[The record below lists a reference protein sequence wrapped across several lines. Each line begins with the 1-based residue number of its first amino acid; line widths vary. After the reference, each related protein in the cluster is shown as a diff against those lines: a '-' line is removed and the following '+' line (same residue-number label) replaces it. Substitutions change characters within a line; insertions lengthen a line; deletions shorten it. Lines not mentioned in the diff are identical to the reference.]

1 MSTHNSS
8 DSSSFFEWDDYLS
21 RTGARPADPK
31 CFKQAP
37 YSNSR
42 GRVKVYGEL
51 SSEFTTSSGVR
62 QGCPLSPF
70 LFNFVIDTIMEDSL
84 PASNACGVEALPGP
98 PPTDIEYADD
108 IALLGSDPVSRI
120 PPQNLFEVNALLEA
134 EDQRSAAHDVQ
145 TTSPFT
151 PDSFKSSTT
160 GSTGVGS
167 GANRRS
173 SLAANP
179 VGTLRRF
186 RAAAFSLA
194 QVVEVWGPRLRIR
207 LIGTDDRNDCWFLV
221 DSDQIRPYP
230 SGEPLQPPFGYMY
243 NHLNWSRTLKSAT
256 EGAKFADPSWF
267 VESPSDPT
275 DNFFRVGDKLEAV
288 DRHNSQLICPA
299 TIGAVNGQHIFVSFD
314 GWSGAFDYWTRFD
327 SRELF
332 PVGWCKLADYP
343 LQSPGPNALRSP
355 TNQSTPAPA
364 RPLTSSRPDPLNTSS
379 ETPSLSGSAKRP
391 IGTKRLEKRNRS
403 HAAKRGGRPNSRRRV
418 KTSALRRQPISA
430 IVHKPVVKPE
440 VPASDTVWPSETV
453 KRLTS
458 VSSHPELTDSADSS
472 MRSMSSPPTIHPM
485 NEDASESVLNLSV
498 SSSDQ
503 PPAIEVA
510 LPIQSDPPRVRRI
523 SNSSDCVV
531 RLQAKSPPV
540 PSDRADY
547 TKPEHKSWQVVP
559 ISPQSQRKA
568 PKRHRHSVDK
578 ASRLRK
584 KFKLVGTSER
594 PTFTTLK
601 GELNKHSTSKETIP
615 TLRQDE
621 HSNKTKPEV
630 PPRDDATSQRSTSP
644 SSLPLPSLQNSHST
658 HFRSDRSGQTPLHLY
673 CGDYNATSLAS
684 YETKPVTYLPPQ
696 SESASSG
703 EHLDDDVA
711 SSVTR
716 SNGVAPSYTSGLW
729 YPSSRMEYNS
739 SKMLDAHAAS
749 SHATDD
755 YSDGQSLAPHVSSS
769 TVSPSSL
776 DLGPGPLPNPALW
789 TIDEVY
795 HYLTTRDPSLLEV
808 AQKFKHHDFAN
819 KVAGVTVEPDDI
831 LISFDVNSLYTNVPK
846 GDSLEIDKRLL
857 LAGTTLSER
866 TQLTVDEIV
875 EGIKACLNLTHF
887 VFDNVVYTQEQGL
900 AMGSPISP
908 VLANIFM
915 EEFEQIALTGFP
927 YPPKIFWRYV
937 DDTFVVMK
945 RDNVREFY
953 NYLKELSPQIKFSME
968 LESTSGKLAFLDCMA
983 HKVGGKLKTAVYE
996 KPTDTGAVLNYSS
1009 VHPKSVFASIASSMF
1024 RHARALCTE
1033 EADRTAA
1040 QIEANFTNGTCL
1052 IYYTSGRSAGD
1063 DTALTNDEGYYRVTG
1078 SVISERITKYECF
1091 ATIRETVHLF
1101 TVKSKP
1107 DTNECSEAR
1116 NRGLQLCQSSA
1127 CIDQSPG
1134 YMCAD
1139 ADYVDTQTCSE
1150 RQQSFT
1156 AQGLELNEVTSLT
1169 KIANSNSGGLSNNYS
1184 LTIKLIDQFNIR
1196 DELLHRNNID
1206 SRENHPNASN
1216 PEFKIRI
1223 FSPQST
1229 YNYMSLSDCHVK
1241 KCVQAANLG
1250 VQLCDTGVSD
1260 CETTNDTYRCR
1271 RGVPLLDVCNSMN
1284 NAINMSCPQLSHGS
1298 PDIEKLG
1305 STLYRLAYNA
1315 KSLHDLDPEYLTNL
1329 SSKMT
1334 DQQIQRELDSQSDLE
1349 RHQMA
1354 KQLLDTFISTVH
1366 TPTQST
1372 ETNISMHLPEPRA
1385 PEPIKSVSNITP
1397 STSPTKKINMAT
1409 SVLHIIAS
1417 IVRKSPHT
1425 RQMIDSGQAN
1435 REGFKFLRLNKAK
1448 VSAHFNKSDGAPAG
1462 VMILSDSV
1470 DSAFDSI
1477 VAVIP
1482 SGEVKSQTPEETLK
1496 PKEEGPPLTV
1506 ENAEVASDVILVD
1519 TLDPNRCFQ
1528 THQTCISSNI
1538 YGHGEILAVFFKH
1551 TTIQFIIQLN
1561 STHVLEVYFPS
1572 PPRGRFPLD
1581 KNSAELF
1588 IQTDHQLL
1596 CYFSSL
1602 FPLDSAF
1609 DSIVAV
1615 IPSAEVK
1622 SQTPEETLKPK
1633 EEGPPL
1639 TVENAEV
1646 ASDVILVDTLDPN
1659 LTYEYTLHM
1668 LTGHQSYRL
1677 SDNPDPSSLRR
1688 GDGRGTWSSE
1698 DCQTVVVGQQLQC
1711 RCTPRQTGTFAIALV
1726 YWLGDP
1732 NIEIENK
1739 WLVETVSYVFTA
1751 ITVVAL
1757 ILFLIFTRFIG
1768 VFRLDQFNIAFSLLL
1783 TSIAA
1788 LISPL
1793 LNDSQP
1799 IACTIVAIAVC
1810 FFLLAAFSWKF
1821 IFGLNTLMLI
1831 VAPHSR
1837 YHELISRHQNC
1848 IPLVW
1853 IGYLIPAVIV
1863 GAWFGY
1869 AGAVSS
1875 NLGCFGPSI
1884 ARWVLVGFITIVVIF
1899 NFFVL
1904 LIVGVVL
1911 LRSYLLTRKSRI
1923 NKSTHFLVLT
1933 QLMLTLGLPYTIIYM
1948 QFVDHQAML
1957 FTVPIALGT
1966 TAVLMFLLVAVID
1979 EENRHRLESFL
1990 RAHFTRTTS
1999 VPGNH
2004 TTTAGQVNRRGST
2017 PKTDSQHTRK
2027 RLGSKQWSYREKNY
2041 TAGGNGEAAQNLKS
2055 NKYAHSETTNS
2066 DLKFEPG
2073 WLHRFPATAQLPEG
2087 DSVVV
2092 SEDSLNTVAFN
2103 RMAQTTAPRTS
2114 GESYRSGTHASP
2126 VTSETNI
2133 DDACFSPDTTNS
2145 RGPLT
2150 FNGNNGV
2157 INGQT
2162 MRRL

>member
-1 MSTHNSS
+1 MTSS
-8 DSSSFFEWDDYLS
+8 DYTFQNTVYY
-21 RTGARPADPK
+21 
-31 CFKQAP
+31 AP
-37 YSNSR
+37 
-42 GRVKVYGEL
+42 GE
-51 SSEFTTSSGVR
+51 SM
-62 QGCPLSPF
+62 PI
-70 LFNFVIDTIMEDSL
+70 NF
-84 PASNACGVEALPGP
+84 
-98 PPTDIEYADD
+98 Y
-108 IALLGSDPVSRI
+108 
-120 PPQNLFEVNALLEA
+120 
-134 EDQRSAAHDVQ
+134 
-145 TTSPFT
+145 
-151 PDSFKSSTT
+151 
-160 GSTGVGS
+160 
-167 GANRRS
+167 
-173 SLAANP
+173 
-179 VGTLRRF
+179 
-186 RAAAFSLA
+186 
-194 QVVEVWGPRLRIR
+194 
-207 LIGTDDRNDCWFLV
+207 
-221 DSDQIRPYP
+221 
-230 SGEPLQPPFGYMY
+230 
-243 NHLNWSRTLKSAT
+243 
-256 EGAKFADPSWF
+256 
-267 VESPSDPT
+267 
-275 DNFFRVGDKLEAV
+275 
-288 DRHNSQLICPA
+288 IC
-299 TIGAVNGQHIFVSFD
+299 
-314 GWSGAFDYWTRFD
+314 
-327 SRELF
+327 
-332 PVGWCKLADYP
+332 
-343 LQSPGPNALRSP
+343 
-355 TNQSTPAPA
+355 
-364 RPLTSSRPDPLNTSS
+364 
-379 ETPSLSGSAKRP
+379 
-391 IGTKRLEKRNRS
+391 
-403 HAAKRGGRPNSRRRV
+403 
-418 KTSALRRQPISA
+418 
-430 IVHKPVVKPE
+430 
-440 VPASDTVWPSETV
+440 
-453 KRLTS
+453 
-458 VSSHPELTDSADSS
+458 
-472 MRSMSSPPTIHPM
+472 
-485 NEDASESVLNLSV
+485 
-498 SSSDQ
+498 
-503 PPAIEVA
+503 
-510 LPIQSDPPRVRRI
+510 
-523 SNSSDCVV
+523 
-531 RLQAKSPPV
+531 
-540 PSDRADY
+540 
-547 TKPEHKSWQVVP
+547 
-559 ISPQSQRKA
+559 
-568 PKRHRHSVDK
+568 
-578 ASRLRK
+578 K
-584 KFKLVGTSER
+584 K
-594 PTFTTLK
+594 
-601 GELNKHSTSKETIP
+601 
-615 TLRQDE
+615 
-621 HSNKTKPEV
+621 
-630 PPRDDATSQRSTSP
+630 
-644 SSLPLPSLQNSHST
+644 
-658 HFRSDRSGQTPLHLY
+658 
-673 CGDYNATSLAS
+673 
-684 YETKPVTYLPPQ
+684 
-696 SESASSG
+696 
-703 EHLDDDVA
+703 
-711 SSVTR
+711 
-716 SNGVAPSYTSGLW
+716 
-729 YPSSRMEYNS
+729 
-739 SKMLDAHAAS
+739 
-749 SHATDD
+749 
-755 YSDGQSLAPHVSSS
+755 
-769 TVSPSSL
+769 
-776 DLGPGPLPNPALW
+776 
-789 TIDEVY
+789 
-795 HYLTTRDPSLLEV
+795 
-808 AQKFKHHDFAN
+808 
-819 KVAGVTVEPDDI
+819 
-831 LISFDVNSLYTNVPK
+831 
-846 GDSLEIDKRLL
+846 
-857 LAGTTLSER
+857 
-866 TQLTVDEIV
+866 
-875 EGIKACLNLTHF
+875 
-887 VFDNVVYTQEQGL
+887 
-900 AMGSPISP
+900 
-908 VLANIFM
+908 
-915 EEFEQIALTGFP
+915 
-927 YPPKIFWRYV
+927 
-937 DDTFVVMK
+937 
-945 RDNVREFY
+945 
-953 NYLKELSPQIKFSME
+953 
-968 LESTSGKLAFLDCMA
+968 
-983 HKVGGKLKTAVYE
+983 
-996 KPTDTGAVLNYSS
+996 
-1009 VHPKSVFASIASSMF
+1009 
-1024 RHARALCTE
+1024 
-1033 EADRTAA
+1033 
-1040 QIEANFTNGTCL
+1040 ANFTNGTCL

-1101 TVKSKP
+1101 TVNSKP

-1139 ADYVDTQTCSE
+1139 ADYADTQTCSVMPDW
-1150 RQQSFT
+1150 FCPYT
-1156 AQGLELNEVTSLT
+1156 
-1169 KIANSNSGGLSNNYS
+1169 
-1184 LTIKLIDQFNIR
+1184 
-1196 DELLHRNNID
+1196 
-1206 SRENHPNASN
+1206 
-1216 PEFKIRI
+1216 
-1223 FSPQST
+1223 ST

-1284 NAINMSCPQLSHGS
+1284 NAINMSCPQLSRDS

-1315 KSLHDLDPEYLTNL
+1315 KSLYDLDPEYLTNL

-1334 DQQIQRELDSQSDLE
+1334 DQQIQLELDSQSDLE

-1366 TPTQST
+1366 TSTQPIEADSP
-1372 ETNISMHLPEPRA
+1372 MPDPRA
-1385 PEPIKSVSNITP
+1385 PEPIKSVSSITP

-1409 SVLHIIAS
+1409 SILHIIAS

-1425 RQMIDSGQAN
+1425 RQLIDSGQAN
-1435 REGFKFLRLNKAK
+1435 REGFKFLRLNNAK

-1482 SGEVKSQTPEETLK
+1482 SAEVKGQTPEESLK
-1496 PKEEGPPLTV
+1496 PKEEGPPLIV

-1519 TLDPNRCFQ
+1519 TLDP
-1528 THQTCISSNI
+1528 
-1538 YGHGEILAVFFKH
+1538 
-1551 TTIQFIIQLN
+1551 
-1561 STHVLEVYFPS
+1561 
-1572 PPRGRFPLD
+1572 D
-1581 KNSAELF
+1581 
-1588 IQTDHQLL
+1588 
-1596 CYFSSL
+1596 
-1602 FPLDSAF
+1602 
-1609 DSIVAV
+1609 
-1615 IPSAEVK
+1615 
-1622 SQTPEETLKPK
+1622 
-1633 EEGPPL
+1633 
-1639 TVENAEV
+1639 
-1646 ASDVILVDTLDPN
+1646 

-1668 LTGHQSYRL
+1668 LTARNKSFVCQQLR
-1677 SDNPDPSSLRR
+1677 PSKS
-1688 GDGRGTWSSE
+1688 DGRGTWSSE

-1793 LNDSQP
+1793 LNDTQP

-1999 VPGNH
+1999 IPGNH
-2004 TTTAGQVNRRGST
+2004 TTTAGQVNPRGSA

-2041 TAGGNGEAAQNLKS
+2041 AAGGNGEAAQNLKS

-2073 WLHRFPATAQLPEG
+2073 WLHRFPATAQLPES

-2114 GESYRSGTHASP
+2114 GESYRSGTHTSP

-2133 DDACFSPDTTNS
+2133 DDARFSPDTINS